1 MSDVSGPGKEKW
13 PSRLPTATPSLTNIV
28 PLPSN
33 ARRRDTR
40 KAGHVAHQVGHGL
53 SVAAATHP
61 DPCLGVNSTMD
72 VGGDLEEAFAYL
84 VMLLREDEFRNGGH
98 PLWRFITGYILDARP
113 RR

>member
-1 MSDVSGPGKEKW
+1 MSDVSGPGKEQW
-13 PSRLPTATPSLTNIV
+13 PSRQRRRPRSRRS

-53 SVAAATHP
+53 SVAAAIDP

-84 VMLLREDEFRNGGH
+84 VMLLREDEFCNGGH
-98 PLWRFITGYILDARP
+98 TLWRFITGYILNARP
-113 RR
+113 RQ